1 MSGGNKF
8 MIVHLCQQVQT
19 QLLKKS
25 VPNPAYSK
33 NSRTLEQKNIININY
48 LLFLFFLRT
57 FFTEMNT
64 LVNVLSCSTFSLQ
77 IVKFQKFLEQHPTA
91 L

>member
-25 VPNPAYSK
+25 VPNPAYPK
-33 NSRTLEQKNIININY
+33 TVE
-48 LLFLFFLRT
+48 
-57 FFTEMNT
+57 
-64 LVNVLSCSTFSLQ
+64 
-77 IVKFQKFLEQHPTA
+77 H
-91 L
+91 